1 MFKITIQ
8 PLRWCVLVPLF
19 WLLACTPPS
28 SDQVVTS
35 VDEFNPLPPSAKIQV
50 AVASNFYPTLRQLLA
65 QYPAVEQHITLIQGS
80 TGTLYAQI
88 SKGAPFDVF
97 LAADEMSVEQLIKDG
112 KMNQSHIYAQGILAL
127 WPTNSDLDTSPAQQR
142 LQRILDRI
150 AVSKRDILAIADPAL
165 APYGRA
171 ARQTLTSLNMFT
183 ELADNIVYGSNIN
196 QTHLFVSSGN
206 ATAGLVAYSQVL
218 QQPMRTSPNEVLVI
232 PQALYDPINQAGGIV
247 IKPVSSPYAIEFMN
261 WLLSDTIQHKI
272 SLLGYQVQAENYLKP
287 SVPIH

>member
-28 SDQVVTS
+28 SDQIVTS

-65 QYPAVEQHITLIQGS
+65 QYPAVEQYITLIQGS

-97 LAADEMSVEQLIKDG
+97 LAADETSVEQLIKDK

-127 WPTNSDLDTSPAQQR
+127 WSTNSALDTSPVQQR

-150 AVSKRDILAIADPAL
+150 AVSKTEILAVADPTL

-171 ARQTLTSLNMFT
+171 AHQVITALNMRAK
-183 ELADNIVYGSNIN
+183 LNDRMVYGSNIN

-218 QQPMRTSPNEVLVI
+218 QQPMRTSPNELIIV
-232 PQALYDPINQAGGIV
+232 PQALYEPINQAGGIV
-247 IKPVSSPYAIEFMN
+247 LKPAVSPHALEFMN
-261 WLLSDTIQHKI
+261 WLLSDTIQHDI
-272 SLLGYQVQAENYLKP
+272 SLLGYQVQARP
-287 SVPIH
+287 SPHSSLALH